1 MRLNK
6 NKGQLLILFLAV
18 GFLIGIIYENVIAK
32 NSVFLSEIFL
42 RSNLERYLQ
51 TNVIS
56 EKYLWYV
63 IKTRIILLGLISI
76 LSCLRWKKLLVI
88 LCLVMIGIFA
98 GVMSVMAVMQLG
110 MKGILLCIAG
120 IMPQGIFYALAY
132 SMLFW
137 YWFQYPE
144 SRWNRA
150 KLLFVVIMFLAG
162 IVLESYVNPS
172 LVKLIIKI
180 L

>member
-18 GFLIGIIYENVIAK
+18 GFLIGIIYENLVSRESAL
-32 NSVFLSEIFL
+32 LSEVFL

-51 TNVIS
+51 TNIIG

-63 IKTRIILLGLISI
+63 AKARLILLATVCIF
-76 LSCLRWKKLLVI
+76 SCFWWKKLFVI
-88 LCLVMIGIFA
+88 LCLTVCGFFV
-98 GVMSVMAVMQLG
+98 GVMFVAAVMQLG
-110 MKGILLCIAG
+110 IKGILLCMAG
-120 IMPQGIFYALAY
+120 VLPQGIFYVMAY
-132 SMLFW
+132 SMLFL
-137 YWFQYPE
+137 YWFRYPE

-150 KLLFVVIMFLAG
+150 KLLFVIIMFLAG
-162 IVLESYVNPS
+162 IMLETYVNPA
-172 LVKLIIKI
+172 LVKLVIKI